1 MTDYFDDVLVLWGQ
15 GFDEITASI
24 FVVELRRAG
33 VRVKLMGLNSRQI
46 AGQHGLALVPDLT
59 LGQALRRADRIR
71 CIILPAPV
79 AAIKQFSYDPRLAE
93 LLERAAGNQALLVMD
108 ALPTHELLLSNP
120 LLQSF
125 PNALTDTL
133 AYPPFEE
140 LISFVHINLGPRL
153 KFTD

>member
-1 MTDYFDDVLVLWGQ
+1 VTDILDDVLVLWGQ

-33 VRVKLMGLNSRQI
+33 IRVKLMGLNSRQI

-59 LGQALRRADRIR
+59 LGQALRRANRTR
-71 CIILPAPV
+71 CLILPAPV

-93 LLERAAGNQALLVMD
+93 LLGLAASNQALLVMD
-108 ALPTHELLLSNP
+108 SLPTHDLLLSNP

-125 PNALTDTL
+125 PNVLANVL
-133 AYPPFEE
+133 AYPSFEE
-140 LISFVHINLGPRL
+140 LVSFVQFVLSPRL
-153 KFTD
+153 KISN

>member
-1 MTDYFDDVLVLWGQ
+1 VTDYLDDVLVLWGQ

-59 LGQALRRADRIR
+59 LGQALRRANRTC

-93 LLERAAGNQALLVMD
+93 LLGRAVSHRALLVMD
-108 ALPTHELLLSNP
+108 APPTNEVLLGNP

-125 PNALTDTL
+125 PNVL

-140 LISFVHINLGPRL
+140 LISFVHIILGPRL
-153 KFTD
+153 KSAN